1 MSLPFATYMA
11 MDLSF
16 ERTLGPYSFDSES
29 DFLVLN
35 VCVNGVRLVVS
46 VDVKEETRE
55 KKFAHY
61 RPCGKLTHPAED
73 LAANQ
78 LVLLERPGL

>member
-46 VDVKEETRE
+46 VDVKEERRE
-55 KKFAHY
+55 
-61 RPCGKLTHPAED
+61 
-73 LAANQ
+73 
-78 LVLLERPGL
+78 